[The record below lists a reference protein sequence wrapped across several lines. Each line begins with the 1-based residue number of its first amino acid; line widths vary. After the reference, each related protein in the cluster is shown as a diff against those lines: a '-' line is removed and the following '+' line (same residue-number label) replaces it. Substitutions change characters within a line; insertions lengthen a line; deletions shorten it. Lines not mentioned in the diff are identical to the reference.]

1 MKHCRRIKQTL
12 SQQVEGKPG
21 AATNEEAAAAVFEV
35 RTVPEDLDGA
45 NGIMRKVNVEG
56 MDDRTAAEDRF
67 CWPPATPTCVSFK
80 MV

>member
-1 MKHCRRIKQTL
+1 M
-12 SQQVEGKPG
+12 
-21 AATNEEAAAAVFEV
+21 FEV

-67 CWPPATPTCVSFK
+67 CWPPATPTCVSYK